1 MVSALENW
9 PLTAPLMVVAGI
21 IVAVLLIGIAW
32 RGTPG
37 EDRLAQNAVQRLAKN
52 SLAPI
57 VGQLASRGVD
67 LVFAAFVLRLLGV
80 TGNGEYAIAVV
91 TWLYVKTISD
101 FGLGLLVTREIAR
114 HPGDAGR
121 LLGTSTLL
129 RIVVLA
135 VLLVPVAGYVLG
147 SLEFTKLST
156 TSSIAIALLTISI
169 IPSSYTEAINSV
181 FNGFERM
188 ALPAVL
194 NLLTNVSRA
203 GFGLAALFAGYGV
216 VGLAV
221 VALLSTAI
229 STIAYHV
236 ALRHLSVRP
245 EWGWNWAESRRLMIM
260 AWPLLLN
267 ALLLNLFFR
276 ADVFVIQASQGDR
289 ALGIYD
295 AAYKFINLLL
305 LVPAYFTLAAFPLL
319 SRYAADNRGRF
330 IESYRLATKFML
342 VIAWPVVIGTMALA
356 PLMIGILGGDAF
368 LPDSAT
374 ALRILVW
381 FAPLSY
387 VNGITQYVLVATNQ
401 QRTITW
407 AFASAVAFNIVA
419 NVLFVPEY
427 GYMAAAAITVAT
439 EAVLFLVLSRPVRQH
454 VGSIGWASLMI
465 RPLGAAG
472 AMAAVEIVAQPL
484 GPIPAVALAIAAYA
498 GALVMFRVIGQREV
512 GIARALLGRPDPI
525 TL

>member
-1 MVSALENW
+1 MVSALDHW
-9 PLTAPLMVVAGI
+9 PLTAPLMATAGAFVA
-21 IVAVLLIGIAW
+21 ALLIGIAW
-32 RGTPG
+32 WGTPG

-57 VGQLASRGVD
+57 AGQLASRGVD

-101 FGLGLLVTREIAR
+101 FGLSLLVTREVAR
-114 HPGDAGR
+114 NPVDAGR

-129 RIVVLA
+129 RVVVLGA
-135 VLLVPVAGYVLG
+135 LLVPVAAYVLG
-147 SLEFTKLST
+147 SLELTTLST
-156 TSSIAIALLTISI
+156 ASSVAIALLTISI

-194 NLLTNVSRA
+194 NLFTNVSRA

-221 VALLSTAI
+221 VALLSTII
-229 STIAYHV
+229 STLAYHV
-236 ALRHLSVRP
+236 ALRHLAIRP
-245 EWGWNWAESRRLMIM
+245 TWIWNWADARRLMIL

-305 LVPAYFTLAAFPLL
+305 LIPAYFTLAAFPLL
-319 SRYAADNRGRF
+319 SRYAADNHGRF
-330 IESYRLATKFML
+330 IESYRLAAKFML
-342 VIAWPVVIGTMALA
+342 VVAWPVVIGTMALA
-356 PLMIGILGGDAF
+356 PLFIGILGGDAF
-368 LPDSAT
+368 LPDSAN

-387 VNGITQYVLVATNQ
+387 VNGITQYVLVAANQ

-407 AFASAVAFNIVA
+407 AFGSAVAFNIVA
-419 NVLFVPEY
+419 NLLFVPEY
-427 GYMAAAAITVAT
+427 GYSAAAAVTVAT
-439 EAVLFLVLSRPVRQH
+439 EAVLFLVLSWPVRQYI
-454 VGSIGWASLMI
+454 GRIGWPSLMI
-465 RPLGAAG
+465 GPLGAAG
-472 AMAAVEIVAQPL
+472 AMAAVEAVAQPL
-484 GPIPAVALAIAAYA
+484 GPIPSVALAIVVYT
-498 GALVMFRVIGQREV
+498 GALVIFRVIGQREV

>member
-1 MVSALENW
+1 MVSALEHW
-9 PLTAPLMVVAGI
+9 PLTAPLLAVAGAT
-21 IVAVLLIGIAW
+21 VAAVLIGIAW
-32 RGTPG
+32 WGTPG

-57 VGQLASRGVD
+57 AGQLASRGVD

-101 FGLGLLVTREIAR
+101 FGLGLLVTREVAKD
-114 HPGDAGR
+114 PADAGR
-121 LLGTSTLL
+121 LLGISTLL
-129 RIVVLA
+129 RIAALA
-135 VLLVPVAGYVLG
+135 VLVVPVAVYVLG
-147 SLEFTKLST
+147 SLELSKLT
-156 TSSIAIALLTISI
+156 MASSIAIAFLTISI
-169 IPSSYTEAINSV
+169 IPSSYTEAVNSI

-194 NLLTNVSRA
+194 NLLTNISRA

-221 VALLSTAI
+221 VALLSTTI
-229 STIAYHV
+229 SMIAYHV
-236 ALRHLSVRP
+236 ALRHLAIRP
-245 EWGWNWAESRRLMIM
+245 TWVWRWADAKRLMLL

-276 ADVFVIQASQGDR
+276 ADVFVIQASQGDQ

-305 LVPAYFTLAAFPLL
+305 LIPAYFTLAAFPLL
-319 SRYAADNRGRF
+319 ARYAAQDHGRF
-330 IESYRLATKFML
+330 IESYRLAAKFML
-342 VIAWPVVIGTMALA
+342 VVAWPIVIGTMALA
-356 PLMIGILGGDAF
+356 PLLIGVLGGNAF
-368 LPDSAT
+368 LPGSAN

-387 VNGITQYVLVATNQ
+387 VNGITQYVLVAADQ
-401 QRTITW
+401 QRAIIW
-407 AFASAVAFNIVA
+407 AFGSAVAFNIA
-419 NVLFVPEY
+419 TNLLFVPEY
-427 GYMAAAAITVAT
+427 GYLAAAVVTVAT
-439 EAVLFLVLSRPVRQH
+439 EAVLFAILSRPIRQH
-454 VGSIGWASLMI
+454 VGAIGWLSLMI
-465 RPLGAAG
+465 RPFAAAC
-472 AMAAVEIVAQPL
+472 AMAAVELIARPL
-484 GPIPAVALAIAAYA
+484 GPIPSVALAILAYVV
-498 GALVMFRVIGQREV
+498 ALVILRVIGQREI

-525 TL
+525 AL